1 MFKGIM
7 KLFRFSR
14 RPIEQASSW
23 RFAGLALIALLTL
36 FQPHMTAA
44 EEESKV
50 VDALTSPE
58 QMAKSLDSA
67 LTSQRAELADLKTQL
82 RQLETLQNV
91 VQTEIGA
98 YDSQNA
104 SHGQLLLM
112 SKLRIE
118 DLENAIKD
126 NRLASRNLAERVD
139 SFQKRLDSTSI
150 LLQKATDRIKL
161 AQNQIADIRQSQVS
175 DVRKQQLG
183 AATQELLQILTEK
196 KQLGE
201 RYLKVYGDLLG
212 QIKPALE
219 AKEAIGEKM
228 TAQLASL
235 KKALLFER
243 VDPLRNLS
251 GKAFREELRFFWGRI
266 TAFFSS
272 ATWKTLWERSK
283 MGGFGHWSVFLAAL
297 VVIIAL
303 PGRYRII
310 LKRIEERCEGPQWYY
325 RRLGL
330 LLLRRSLPLLGMTLV
345 FGFYSSTQFSLLN
358 IDLGHLLFFIFLAL
372 LITRWGL
379 DYLKYGFRGPPT
391 DLRSFVSLRLKRFLR
406 FFRTA
411 GIVVL
416 MLFWIEGQDSLL
428 AWMARAVMSAGFLA
442 WALFFWRQMTPVAVA
457 GVRDGQAAPDPKRIR
472 LVKGWTYL
480 FFGGT
485 LLLNLIG
492 YGTLAGHW
500 FRAWTESV
508 ALLFWG
514 WISLNAVQEWHRDY
528 RAELTGLDA
537 ENPLTSS
544 HQWRWSLIQLARVGW
559 LFSLTAGLIWVW
571 DPSGFIWSRL
581 GYFFGF
587 MITIGS
593 LNLSIK
599 GIVLAIAIIFIT
611 QLAVRVGR
619 ELLKERILDKQSF
632 ERGLQDSILTIT
644 SYLGWGLGLI
654 LALGTLG
661 VNATSLAVIFGA
673 LSIGIGF
680 GLQNIFNNFI
690 SGLILLFE
698 RPIQVG
704 DYIEVGGLWAEVK
717 KINVRATVV
726 QTFDNASV
734 LIPNSE
740 LISQQVTN
748 WSFKD
753 KRMRRNLDIGVA
765 YGSDVDLVQKTLLD
779 IAQKTRGVLKY
790 PRPDVLFIDHADS
803 ALIFRLRIWV
813 NVDDFWT
820 VPSQIRCDIDRR
832 FRELAIEIAFPQ
844 RDLHIRTL
852 TGQTAPIASP
862 ADLTSV
868 QPRFEGDTSSET

>member
-1 MFKGIM
+1 MIKRIK
-7 KLFRFSR
+7 KLFRLSR
-14 RPIEQASSW
+14 RPIEQSSSW
-23 RFAGLALIALLTL
+23 RFVYLAFIALIALSLP
-36 FQPHMTAA
+36 QMIDA
-44 EEESKV
+44 EEESKG

-58 QMAKSLDSA
+58 KMAKSLDSA
-67 LTSQRAELADLKTQL
+67 LASQRAELADLKMLQ
-82 RQLETLQNV
+82 RQLETLQDA
-91 VQTEIGA
+91 VQTEIKA
-98 YDSQNA
+98 YDSQDA
-104 SHGQLLLM
+104 AHGQLLLM

-118 DLENAIKD
+118 DLENAVKD
-126 NRLASRNLAERVD
+126 NRLASRALAERVD
-139 SFQKRLDSTSI
+139 SFQKRLDSA
-150 LLQKATDRIKL
+150 LMLFQKTTDRIEM
-161 AQNQIADIRQSQVS
+161 AQNQIADIRQSQLS
-175 DVRKQQLG
+175 DAQKQQLDT
-183 AATQELLQILTEK
+183 ATQELLQVLKEK

-201 RYLKVYGDLLG
+201 RYLKTYGDLLG
-212 QIKPALE
+212 QIKSALD
-219 AKEAIGEKM
+219 AKKAMGEKM
-228 TAQLASL
+228 TAQLKSL
-235 KKALLFER
+235 KKASLFER
-243 VDPLRNLS
+243 VDPFRDLS
-251 GKAFREELRFFWGRI
+251 SKAFREELRFFWSRV

-272 ATWKTLWERSK
+272 ATWIALWERIK
-283 MGGFGHWSVFLAAL
+283 MGGFGPWSVFLSAL
-297 VVIIAL
+297 VLIIAI

-310 LKRIEERCEGPQWYY
+310 LKRIEEKCEGPQWYF

-330 LLLRRSLPLLGMTLV
+330 FLLRRSLPLLGMTLL
-345 FGFYSSTQFSLLN
+345 FGFYSSAQFSLLD
-358 IDLGHLLFFIFLAL
+358 IDLGRFLFYIFLL
-372 LITRWGL
+372 LLVTRWGL
-379 DYLKYGFRGPPT
+379 DYLNHGFRGPPT
-391 DLRSFVSLRLKRFLR
+391 DLRSFVSRHLKRFLR
-406 FFRTA
+406 IFRTA
-411 GIVVL
+411 GCVAL
-416 MLFWIEGQDSLL
+416 LLLWIEGRDSLL
-428 AWMARAVMSAGFLA
+428 ALIARAIVSAGFLA
-442 WALFFWRQMTPVAVA
+442 WAVFFWRQMKPVVLE
-457 GVRDGQAAPDPKRIR
+457 GVRDGQSAPDPKGIS

-480 FFGGT
+480 LFGGT
-485 LLLNLIG
+485 LLLDLVG
-492 YGTLAGHW
+492 YSTLAGHW
-500 FRAWTESV
+500 FRAWTQSV

-528 RAELTGLDA
+528 RAELAALDA
-537 ENPLTSS
+537 EKPVTSAL
-544 HQWRWSLIQLARVGW
+544 HWRWSLIQLARVVW
-559 LFSLTAGLIWVW
+559 LFSLAAAVIWVW

-581 GYFFGF
+581 RYFFDF

-619 ELLKERILDKQSF
+619 ELLKEKILDKQSL

-654 LALGTLG
+654 LSLGTLG

-704 DYIEVGGLWAEVK
+704 DYVEVGGLWAEVK

-734 LIPNSE
+734 IIPNSE

-753 KRMRRNLDIGVA
+753 KRMRRNLDVGVA
-765 YGSDVDLVQKTLLD
+765 YGSDIDLVQKTLLD
-779 IAQKTRGVLKY
+779 IAQNTRGVLKY

-813 NVDDFWT
+813 HVDDFWT

-852 TGQTAPIASP
+852 PGQAAPIASP
-862 ADLTSV
+862 ADLNSV
-868 QPRFEGDTSSET
+868 SPKFEG